1 MKPEN
6 KTGSQQQA
14 ITPEQLQQIQELA
27 ATLRYGA
34 ITLTFQDGILVQI
47 DKNEKIRIPSLN
59 RKTL

>member
-6 KTGSQQQA
+6 KTSGQQQA

-59 RKTL
+59 KK